1 MAEAK
6 KAYYLGLDIGTNSVG
21 WAVTDPEYNVI
32 KKNGKALWGVRL
44 FAEANTAA
52 ERRVFRGARRRLQ
65 RRKQRIN
72 LLQELSAA
80 EIAKV
85 DMGFFQRL
93 EESRL
98 YVEDRSEGNR
108 HKNALFNDVLFKDK
122 DYFQNYAT
130 IYHLR
135 KDLMESREPHDVRLV
150 YLAIHHILKHRG
162 HFLFAGKKLNEI
174 FEIKTAYENF
184 IQVLREN
191 LDIDI
196 EANVNELERTLK
208 NKDLGVTKKSAE
220 LRALFGVDKS
230 DKQAMAVLKL
240 LAGAKG
246 IKLSDIFEDESFDE
260 AENNK
265 VSFSESGS
273 DEKLEQIVADF
284 PETEAVLLSIKAL
297 YDWSILAEILAGS
310 DSLSKAKVE
319 IYEKHKKDLC
329 ILKNVIKTDFKE
341 DYNRLF
347 RDPEEKNNY
356 CAYVGSYSVNGKT
369 DNNSIAVSRCSKE
382 DFYGTVKKI
391 LKSKEKESPD
401 IQYILEEIEH
411 GTFMP
416 LQVIKD
422 NGVIPNQLHKNEL
435 EKILDNAASYLPF
448 LNEKDENGLSVRDK
462 ILGTKNTM
470 GLINYQIPYYVG
482 PINTHHKDKGFS
494 WAERKEGIASTE
506 KIYPWNFNE
515 KIDTEKSAENF
526 ILRMTNKC
534 SYLLGE
540 NVLPKDSLLYSKFM
554 VLNEINNI
562 TLSGEKI
569 PVEVKQEIYS
579 ELFCKRK
586 KIKRKDLET
595 FFINKGYKEAIEA
608 GELGGFDGDFKA
620 SLASYIDLKRLR
632 EYGTIPE
639 RDFEEIIKDIVLFGE
654 DKKMLKGRLSRE
666 FPYLTDE
673 QIRFISRLKYKEW
686 GRLSRRLLEEIVV
699 PDTCTGEAIN
709 IIRHMWDTNDNLMQ
723 TLRGELGYREEIER
737 FNQSEDTA
745 GEITYRD
752 VEDMYIS
759 PKVKRSVWQTITIV
773 NEIRKIIGSDPQRV
787 FIEVTRGEDE
797 KKERKSSRK
806 QQLLELYKSCKDEER
821 DWISEINQR
830 EEGEFRN
837 NLLYLYYTQMGRDM
851 YTGKPVDLD
860 SLFNGNLYDKD
871 HIWPRSKTKDDSIQN
886 NLVLVNKID
895 NAATK
900 SDKYPVPSSIREKM
914 TPFWKMLLAKGFIT
928 KVKYD
933 RLTRKTGFTD
943 EELAGFI
950 NRQLVETSQS
960 NKAVAELLTR
970 MLPDSDIPYSKSKN
984 VTEFRHQYQ
993 DHEGYVKVRE
1003 INDYHH
1009 AKDAYLNIVVGNV
1022 YYTKFTR
1029 NPVQYI
1035 KDSSY
1040 RSYSLNRM
1048 YDFEVRRG
1056 DGIAWTQGKEGSIA
1070 TVDRWMRKNNILFT
1084 RLSYEEK
1091 GGFFDQNIMKKRK
1104 GQIRIKNNTRLSL
1117 PIEKYGGYNKAAGA
1131 YFILVESIK
1140 GKKKMKTIEV
1150 VPIYLAMEI
1159 ANGKLK
1165 LEDYCR
1171 NILGLEAPVIL
1182 LKKIKINTLFEM
1194 DGFRMHLSGRTGN
1207 KLLFKNAKQL
1217 CLSDE
1222 RVRYVKKLE
1231 KMLADGNDN
1240 GISDNK
1246 NLEMYDVMLEMIRNS
1261 RYKVKLS
1268 AQIKTL
1274 TAGREKYKNL
1284 SLADQSTVLNEILK
1298 LFQCNSQ
1305 SANLKKI
1312 GGPESAGI
1320 LVLNS
1325 DISKAE
1331 GLSVI
1336 YQSSTG
1342 LFEKK
1347 VELSSL

>member
-52 ERRVFRGARRRLQ
+52 ERRAFRGARRRLQ

-72 LLQELSAA
+72 LLQELFAA

-108 HKNALFNDVLFKDK
+108 QKNALFNDVHFKDK

-135 KDLMESREPHDVRLV
+135 KELMESREPHDIRLV

-162 HFLFAGKKLNEI
+162 HFLFAGKKLNEF
-174 FEIKTAYENF
+174 FEIKTAYENL

-196 EANVNELERTLK
+196 EANVDELERTLK

-260 AENNK
+260 VENNK

-319 IYEKHKKDLC
+319 IYEKHRKDLC
-329 ILKNVIKTDFKE
+329 ILKDVIRTDFKE
-341 DYNRLF
+341 NYNRLF

-356 CAYVGSYSVNGKT
+356 CAYVGSYSVNGKN

-391 LKSKEKESPD
+391 LKSKEKEGPD

-470 GLINYQIPYYVG
+470 GLIDYRIPYYVG

-494 WAERKEGIASTE
+494 WAERKAGIASTE

-586 KIKRKDLET
+586 KIKRKDLEN

-620 SLASYIDLKRLR
+620 SLASYIDLRKVS
-632 EYGTIPE
+632 EYGIIPE

-654 DKKMLKGRLSRE
+654 DKKMLKGRLSKE

-673 QIRFISRLKYKEW
+673 QIKFISRLKYKEW
-686 GRLSRRLLEEIVV
+686 GRLSRRLLEEIVA
-699 PDTCTGEAIN
+699 PDTDTGEAIN

-851 YTGKPVDLD
+851 YTGKPIDLD

-900 SDKYPVPSSIREKM
+900 SDKYPVPLSIREKM

-928 KVKYD
+928 KVKYE

-970 MLPDSDIPYSKSKN
+970 MLPDSDIVYSKAKN

-1022 YYTKFTR
+1022 YHTKFTQD
-1029 NPVQYI
+1029 PIKYI
-1035 KDSSY
+1035 RENSGEYNLK
-1040 RSYSLNRM
+1040 RL
-1048 YDFEVRRG
+1048 YDFEVKRG
-1056 DGIAWTQGKEGSIA
+1056 DCIAWVPGKRGTIA

-1091 GGFFDQNIMKKRK
+1091 GGFFHQKAEKKGK
-1104 GQIRIKNNTRLSL
+1104 GKVKIKNNEKLSL
-1117 PIEKYGGYNKAAGA
+1117 AIEKYGGYDSVKGA
-1131 YFILVESIK
+1131 YYIIVEATHK
-1140 GKKKMKTIEV
+1140 QKKKRTIEV
-1150 VPIYLAMEI
+1150 VPAYLSKAIE
-1159 ANGKLK
+1159 NQQLS
-1165 LEDYCR
+1165 LEEYCCKF
-1171 NILGLEAPVIL
+1171 LGLEDPRIL
-1182 LKKIKINTLFEM
+1182 LSKIKIDSLFELS
-1194 DGFRMHLSGRTGN
+1194 GFRMHLSG
-1207 KLLFKNAKQL
+1207 KSDDYILMKSAKQL

-1222 RVRYVKKLE
+1222 YVRYIKKVIKFLNE
-1231 KMLADGNDN
+1231 GTCN
-1240 GISDNK
+1240 GISEEK
-1246 NLEMYDVMLEMIRNS
+1246 NLELYRLLFEILKNS
-1261 RYKVKLS
+1261 RYKVMMKS
-1268 AQIKTL
+1268 TI
-1274 TAGREKYKNL
+1274 KNL
-1284 SLADQSTVLNEILK
+1284 TDKEEAFKELPIEKQCSSIAEILK
-1298 LFQCNSQ
+1298 VFQCNSLL
-1305 SANLKKI
+1305 ANLKAFGETGSGGKI
-1312 GGPESAGI
+1312 RMHKDITKAQELY
-1320 LVLNS
+1320 LV
-1325 DISKAE
+1325 
-1331 GLSVI
+1331 
-1336 YQSSTG
+1336 YQSPTG
-1342 LFEKK
+1342 FFEQK

>member
-72 LLQELSAA
+72 LLQELFAA

-108 HKNALFNDVLFKDK
+108 QKNALFNDVHFKDK
-122 DYFQNYAT
+122 EYFQNYAT

-135 KDLMESREPHDVRLV
+135 KELMESREPHDVRLV

-196 EANVNELERTLK
+196 ETNVNELERTLK

-329 ILKNVIKTDFKE
+329 ILKDVIKTDFKE

-401 IQYILEEIEH
+401 IQYILDEIEH

-470 GLINYQIPYYVG
+470 GLIDYRIPYYVG

-494 WAERKEGIASTE
+494 WAERKDGVASTE

-569 PVEVKQEIYS
+569 PVEVKQKIYS

-620 SLASYIDLKRLR
+620 SLASYIDLRKVS
-632 EYGTIPE
+632 EYGIIPE

-673 QIRFISRLKYKEW
+673 QIKFISRLKYKEW

-699 PDTCTGEAIN
+699 PDTDTGEAIN

-806 QQLLELYKSCKDEER
+806 QQLLELYKICKDEER

-851 YTGKPVDLD
+851 YTGKPIDLD

-928 KVKYD
+928 KVKYE

-943 EELAGFI
+943 EEFAGFI

-970 MLPDSDIPYSKSKN
+970 MLPDSDIVYSKAKN

-1022 YYTKFTR
+1022 YHTKFTR

-1056 DGIAWTQGKEGSIA
+1056 NCIAWIPGKEGSIA

-1084 RLSYEEK
+1084 RQSYEEK
-1091 GGFFDQNIMKKRK
+1091 GGLFDQNIMKKGK

-1140 GKKKMKTIEV
+1140 EKKKMKTIEV

-1194 DGFRMHLSGRTGN
+1194 DGFRMHLSGRTKN
-1207 KLLFKNAKQL
+1207 QLLFKNAKQL

-1222 RVRYVKKLE
+1222 RVCYVKKIE

-1240 GISDNK
+1240 GISDKK
-1246 NLEMYDVMLEMIRNS
+1246 NLELYDVMLEMIRNS
-1261 RYKVKLS
+1261 RYKIKLS

-1274 TAGREKYKNL
+1274 TEGREKFKNL
-1284 SLADQSTVLNEILK
+1284 SLANQSIVLN
-1298 LFQCNSQ
+1298 
-1305 SANLKKI
+1305 
-1312 GGPESAGI
+1312 
-1320 LVLNS
+1320 
-1325 DISKAE
+1325 
-1331 GLSVI
+1331 
-1336 YQSSTG
+1336 
-1342 LFEKK
+1342 
-1347 VELSSL
+1347 